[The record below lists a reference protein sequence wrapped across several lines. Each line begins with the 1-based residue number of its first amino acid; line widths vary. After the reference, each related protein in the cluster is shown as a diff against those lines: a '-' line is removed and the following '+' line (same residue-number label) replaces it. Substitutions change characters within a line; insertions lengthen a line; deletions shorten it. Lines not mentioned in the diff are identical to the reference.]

1 MLERSLPRQV
11 EALNLTGPRAREHCG
26 VRRASES
33 DGGAGCLNAGDRMD
47 LALHDWDVRGSWLC
61 GIDGA
66 DC

>member
-1 MLERSLPRQV
+1 M
-11 EALNLTGPRAREHCG
+11 NLTGPRAREHCG

-33 DGGAGCLNAGDRMD
+33 DGGAGGLNAGDRMD